1 MAMFENYQCPKCK
14 KTFTFLEV
22 KNGKCP
28 DCKKWMNYTYSKD
41 SSDESAEQL
50 SNRHTEEYL
59 RDELENLDSSTRA
72 LVIAANKTTYAI
84 RSLAIFLFTTLC
96 TSVLGYVLISAGAS
110 AALRCDS
117 YSDCGSGFVIWGFVI
132 VALGFIVG
140 LGAGVNELGK
150 SKP

>member
-1 MAMFENYQCPKCK
+1 MANLICPKCD
-14 KTFTFLEV
+14 
-22 KNGKCP
+22 KNYDSDKLRVYKCP
-28 DCKKWMNYTYSKD
+28 DCRKWLNWDTD
-41 SSDESAEQL
+41 LPAEKYDP
-50 SNRHTEEYL
+50 NEFVRDDL
-59 RDELENLDSSTRA
+59 RDLDAATIA
-72 LVIAANKTTYAI
+72 LISATNRTTYAI